1 MREMSNPGTQGG
13 GGTAKVLDRPGGQQM
28 ARLQVSRKTLGCEAL
43 HEVSEKGWDGRLV
56 QDADAKDVDEQR
68 DRGRRLNTET
78 SNKPGVLQGS
88 RRP

>member
-1 MREMSNPGTQGG
+1 MSNPGTQGG
-13 GGTAKVLDRPGGQQM
+13 GGTAKVLDWPGGQQM
-28 ARLQVSRKTLGCEAL
+28 ARLQVNRKTLGCEAL

-56 QDADAKDVDEQR
+56 QDAEARMLMQR

-78 SNKPGVLQGS
+78 SNEPGVLQGN

>member
-1 MREMSNPGTQGG
+1 M
-13 GGTAKVLDRPGGQQM
+13 DRPGGQQM

-68 DRGRRLNTET
+68 DRGRRPEHRDL
-78 SNKPGVLQGS
+78 KQA
-88 RRP
+88 RRFARK

>member
-1 MREMSNPGTQGG
+1 
-13 GGTAKVLDRPGGQQM
+13 M

-68 DRGRRLNTET
+68 DRGRRPEHRDL
-78 SNKPGVLQGS
+78 KQA
-88 RRP
+88 RRFARK